1 MLQCIGRTLGENPA
15 SLDSFDFTTSVS
27 SERAKLN
34 IHNFLP
40 KLFRFNCVKA
50 VEETPDG
57 AL

>member
-1 MLQCIGRTLGENPA
+1 MLRRIGRTLGENPA

-27 SERAKLN
+27 SRRAKLN

-50 VEETPDG
+50 AEETPDG